1 MHRHLPVLIV
11 IAAVL
16 TGAVLPA
23 PAAEPVAAQTIITV
37 TPTLPRQPSAPGSTP
52 RPTVAPSGAPANE
65 TARLLEA
72 ALERTS
78 AVAAYQMNIAVRA
91 AGTVAGARSA
101 REETLMDY
109 TGEYNGANFAFVLR
123 SPELLRQGIDPTTG
137 IIAVRANNVTY
148 AMGPLPIHGATE
160 PVWYTIGA
168 DAPSF
173 LSPPYR
179 LEDLLRRLGNALP
192 LAEMTRGRIETID
205 GRRCTAYQSGAD
217 VTLAALGALG
227 RPLVPP
233 RATNT
238 NTPLD
243 LNIQRGVVQLWL
255 CGDGM
260 LRRVQVIAA
269 GNVRQQPSNVFSTT
283 VLIEVSQLNSR
294 VTITA
299 PAQTRAL
306 RRTPEPTVAAQRAGP
321 IRSAPGAGSIVGR
334 MNAQDAVIIIERSA
348 DQRWYRVRA
357 PAATGWVSAS
367 LLSVPPAV
375 ARQVP
380 VTPNP

>member
-1 MHRHLPVLIV
+1 MQVRLLILIMSVALLAGVALPE
-11 IAAVL
+11 
-16 TGAVLPA
+16 
-23 PAAEPVAAQTIITV
+23 PAAEPAWAQTIVTV
-37 TPTLPRQPSAPGSTP
+37 TPTPLRQPAAPGGTP
-52 RPTVAPSGAPANE
+52 RPTPPPGATANE
-65 TARLLEA
+65 TGRLLEA

-78 AVAAYQMNIAVRA
+78 QASSYQMNVSIRA
-91 AGTVAGARSA
+91 AGVVAGARGA
-101 REETLMDY
+101 REEPLIDY

-123 SPELLRQGIDPTTG
+123 SPELLRQGIDPTAG
-137 IIAVRANNVTY
+137 ITAVRADSVTY
-148 AMGPLPIHGATE
+148 AIGPLPIHGVTE

-179 LEDLLRRLGNALP
+179 LEELLRRLGNALP
-192 LAEMTRGRIETID
+192 LAEMARGRTETID
-205 GRRCTAYQSGAD
+205 GRRCTAYQAGAD
-217 VTLAALGALG
+217 VALAALGALG
-227 RPLVPP
+227 RPIVPP

-269 GNVRQQPSNVFSTT
+269 GNVRQQPSNAFSAAL
-283 VLIEVSQLNSR
+283 LIEVSNLNGR
-294 VTITA
+294 VTIAA
-299 PAQTRAL
+299 PAQTRSL
-306 RRTPEPTVAAQRAGP
+306 KRTPEPAVAARRAGP
-321 IRSAPGAGSIVGR
+321 VRSAPGAGSIVGQ

-367 LLSVPPAV
+367 LLSVSPSV
-375 ARQVP
+375 ARQIP
-380 VTPNP
+380 VAPSP